1 MIGSS
6 EEARTGRVLAICVG
20 PGGIPKPQI
29 ESAPVGVQGLEQDA
43 HRYEGHGGAHR
54 AVCLFFTNDYA
65 TLRADGV
72 DCDAPGTFGENVL
85 IEGLQPAGLRAGD
98 RLRIEDVLLEIH
110 DIREPCGTLKR
121 VDRRFPDLMVGR
133 SGFVCRVI
141 DTGVLRTGATV
152 TVIPVAARQRA
163 PFRPTALPTGLQS
176 G

>member
-1 MIGSS
+1 MVGSP
-6 EEARTGRVLAICVG
+6 EEARSGRVLAICVG
-20 PGGIPKPQI
+20 PGGIPKPVVD
-29 ESAPVGVQGLEQDA
+29 AAKVGVLGLERDA
-43 HRYEGHGGAHR
+43 HRFEGHGGAHR

-72 DCDAPGTFGENVL
+72 DCEAPGTFGENVL
-85 IEGLQPAGLRAGD
+85 IEGLDPASLRAQD
-98 RLRIEDVLLEIH
+98 RLQIEDVLIEIH

-141 DTGVLRTGATV
+141 KTGVLRAGAPV
-152 TVIPVAARQRA
+152 TVIPFAPNTRG
-163 PFRPTALPTGLQS
+163 PFRSTALPTGLQS